1 MRKLAL
7 GRMIGLLLTALTL
20 GIAVVTGYAG
30 YRYNRAVHAWETAR
44 PLETEIDLSQPG
56 AVTVPFEQTCSVSHG
71 EGLFLDCDLRGDT
84 GQVPENVLE
93 GLAGSLVITNA
104 AGEEIARRSLM
115 DGEDDVRPNEPIVYR
130 YLASGEIML
139 VNLPTFAAGTYSA
152 TITVDQP
159 APALAGHRQTV
170 YARYQ
175 LCGLEQMPVVMFGFV
190 AFCAGFVTLV
200 IGSCTVPAFCRE
212 GIWKKI
218 VKEEEPSNESAA
230 NAADSAGKEPPR
242 ELFF

>member
-1 MRKLAL
+1 ML
-7 GRMIGLLLTALTL
+7 GLLLTALAL
-20 GIAVVTGYAG
+20 GIAGVTGYAG

-93 GLAGSLVITNA
+93 GLVGFLVITNA
-104 AGEEIARRSLM
+104 AGEEIVRRSLM
-115 DGEDDVRPNEPIVYR
+115 DDEDDEDDVQPDEPIVYR

-175 LCGLEQMPVVMFGFV
+175 LCGLEQMSVVMFGFV

-200 IGSCTVPAFCRE
+200 IGSFTVPAFCRE

-218 VKEEEPSNESAA
+218 VVEQAPSVESAKTVA
-230 NAADSAGKEPPR
+230 ESTGEEPPR